1 MMRSPGNLNA
11 MESGGAISP
20 DRTAGAS
27 PGSAGWRFEEERG
40 FTLLEIVV
48 ALAILGLSL
57 TVTMQL
63 LSGAFTN
70 ISRINQYFLASN
82 HAVNVM
88 NEMLVS
94 PDLKGPMQTSGTFE
108 DGYQWTAT
116 VLERVLPPDPVP
128 VAQPFISP
136 VLLLELQVEIRWQQN
151 MRAHNYMLKSMRV
164 VRSAEAELPGLSRP
178 SLPSSSQRQQGQG
191 TFNANPANQE
201 RLGPRRQNSR
211 RGGSFE
217 PDE

>member
-1 MMRSPGNLNA
+1 MRSPGNLHEK
-11 MESGGAISP
+11 ESRGAASS
-20 DRTAGAS
+20 DRTASSS
-27 PGSAGWRFEEERG
+27 PMPAGLRLAVERG

-63 LSGAFTN
+63 ISGAFTN

-108 DGYQWTAT
+108 DGYQWTAIA
-116 VLERVLPPDPVP
+116 LERVLPPDPVP
-128 VAQPFISP
+128 AAQPYISP
-136 VLLLELQVEIRWQQN
+136 VLLLELQVDIRWQQN
-151 MRAHNYMLKSMRV
+151 MRAHNYTLKSMRV
-164 VRSAEAELPGLSRP
+164 VRSAEADLPGLSRP
-178 SLPSSSQRQQGQG
+178 SLPSSSQQQGQG
-191 TFNANPANQE
+191 TFNPNPSNQE
-201 RLGPRRQNSR
+201 RLGPRRQGSR

-217 PDE
+217 PDD